1 MVIDRS
7 ELTNYVQNNNLK
19 KDNLNKK
26 YEKLIIS
33 TNNQPSYKKQ
43 KMSMEKNRFCFY
55 KVG

>member
-26 YEKLIIS
+26 YE
-33 TNNQPSYKKQ
+33 NNQPSYKKQ